1 MTLLVVVAAGLG
13 ATVLTGQFVWFLLAL
28 VITAVT
34 LSARDDRERRERDRA
49 SDVYRNGW

>member
-1 MTLLVVVAAGLG
+1 
-13 ATVLTGQFVWFLLAL
+13 
-28 VITAVT
+28 VT